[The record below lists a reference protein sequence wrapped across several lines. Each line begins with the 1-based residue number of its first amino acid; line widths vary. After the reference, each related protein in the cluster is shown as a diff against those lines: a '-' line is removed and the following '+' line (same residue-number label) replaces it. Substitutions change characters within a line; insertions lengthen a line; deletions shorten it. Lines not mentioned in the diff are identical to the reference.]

1 MNFRHD
7 PSLSHVAID
16 EPSLYEA
23 YRSAKAVAPLDK
35 TICPTECEAYICS
48 SKESGKQMLYIAFW
62 EVSKKTSHVFIPG
75 KQPCST
81 AEYQKCFEQA
91 QLFVASQ
98 GFTLEQIKLDYSTA
112 MRQVIWGTIKVL
124 KAPKEGAKSPAA
136 PAPHRPSL
144 EVVKPAV
151 KHSSPSS
158 DAQTVQQ
165 VSAPPS
171 AATSMSKVIDL
182 PAPANTPSGNTDKT
196 LDTATAPAAEK
207 QEATR
212 DKLQLPDEQ
221 LAPLQQRI
229 TSLETELADSRSKVT
244 DLNERIKTLQSQ
256 YEADLKARDEEKSLL
271 QSELLLSAEKL
282 DSIHRQHEEKLSC
295 ESTELG
301 QRIDTLTDEL
311 AELRDQLAAKAAET
325 IGAEKMREQVQR
337 TLDATQ
343 EEYQLFQASHAEE
356 IAIMTEELALLQEK
370 VAELEGAA
378 SQERE
383 VAERSS
389 MELEQTMDAVRQMR
403 IDAEKEREQ
412 ARIDK
417 EQVERVAAAALN
429 SARAERKELMTMIEE
444 LEQENNRLKE
454 ELETEIS
461 AAGIREEQALAEVA
475 RLRHEML
482 VREEVTIRE
491 FAGMRAELRRLVEE
505 RATGGA
511 GCPMIETYSEPREE
525 EAAHGEV
532 SDSAE
537 EISYSVVLDTCES
550 ITIAPPEEE
559 DSAAIF
565 EPLPEVGSELF
576 PELDNVIFPEMGAS
590 ANSEFYGSDGQ
601 SATEFRPDRSL
612 SAVPCPAPEAIIAL
626 YESANKIQTVPDG
639 FSIQKSGG
647 FIYAIRRNGM
657 AEVYLVW
664 QMLESNQALIYTPL
678 QQPMDEE
685 GFQKVL
691 QDALFYFESV
701 GFMMAPVDLS
711 APKSRTSALT
721 RSPFLNHAVGF

>member
-1 MNFRHD
+1 MNFRPD

-23 YRSAKAVAPLDK
+23 YRSVKSGVPLDK
-35 TICPTECEAYICS
+35 GISPNECEAYICS
-48 SKESGKQMLYIAFW
+48 SKENGKQMLYIAFW
-62 EVSKKTSHVFIPG
+62 EVSKKINHVFIPG
-75 KQPCST
+75 KQPCSMP
-81 AEYQKCFEQA
+81 EYQKCFEQA
-91 QLFVASQ
+91 QHFVASQ

-112 MRQVIWGTIKVL
+112 MRQVIWGTIKVF
-124 KAPKEGAKSPAA
+124 KAPKEGAKSSAA
-136 PAPHRPSL
+136 PAPHRPAL

-151 KHSSPSS
+151 KPSSPSS
-158 DAQTVQQ
+158 EAQTAQQ
-165 VSAPPS
+165 VSSTPPV
-171 AATSMSKVIDL
+171 AASVSKVIDL
-182 PAPANTPSGNTDKT
+182 PAPAKAPSGSTDT
-196 LDTATAPAAEK
+196 ALDAATAPAAEK
-207 QEATR
+207 QETVG
-212 DKLQLPDEQ
+212 DKPQLPDVQ
-221 LAPLQQRI
+221 IAPLQQRI
-229 TSLETELADSRSKVT
+229 TILETELADSRSTVA
-244 DLNERIKTLQSQ
+244 DLNERIKALQDQ
-256 YEADLKARDEEKSLL
+256 YEAALKVRDEEKCLL
-271 QSELLLSAEKL
+271 QSELQLSKERI
-282 DSIHRQHEEKLSC
+282 DSINRQHEEKLSC
-295 ESTELG
+295 ESSESG
-301 QRIDTLTDEL
+301 QRIEALTDEL
-311 AELRDQLAAKAAET
+311 AELRDQLAAKTAEI
-325 IGAEKMREQVQR
+325 IGAEKMREQIQR
-337 TLDATQ
+337 TLEATQ
-343 EEYQLFQASHAEE
+343 EEYQLFQASHTEE
-356 IAIMTEELALLQEK
+356 IAIMTEELVMLQER

-389 MELEQTMDAVRQMR
+389 LELEQTMDAVRQMR

-412 ARIDK
+412 ARLDK

-429 SARAERKELMTMIEE
+429 SARVERKELMTMIEE
-444 LEQENNRLKE
+444 LEQENSRFKE
-454 ELETEIS
+454 EMETEIT

-505 RATGGA
+505 RTSGA
-511 GCPMIETYSEPREE
+511 AFPMVETYSEPQE
-525 EAAHGEV
+525 EAASGEIA
-532 SDSAE
+532 DSSE
-537 EISYSVVLDTCES
+537 EISYSVALDTCES
-550 ITIAPPEEE
+550 ITVAPTEEE

-565 EPLPEVGSELF
+565 EPLPEVGSQLF
-576 PELDNVIFPEMGAS
+576 PELGNAVFPEMGACGG
-590 ANSEFYGSDGQ
+590 SEFYGSNGQ

-626 YESANKIQTVPDG
+626 YESANKIQTVPEG

-664 QMLESNQALIYTPL
+664 QMLESNQALIYTPH
-678 QQPMDEE
+678 QQPGDEE

-711 APKSRTSALT
+711 APQSRSSALT
-721 RSPFLNHAVGF
+721 RSPFLNQAVGF

>member
-7 PSLSHVAID
+7 PSLLHVAIE

-23 YRSAKAVAPLDK
+23 YRSTKAVAPLDK
-35 TICPTECEAYICS
+35 TICTNECEAYICS
-48 SKESGKQMLYIAFW
+48 SKENGKQMFYIAFW
-62 EVSKKTSHVFIPG
+62 EVSKKISHVFMPG

-124 KAPKEGAKSPAA
+124 KAPKEGTKSHVA
-136 PAPHRPSL
+136 PSPHRPAL

-151 KHSSPSS
+151 KPSSPTPEALT
-158 DAQTVQQ
+158 DQQ
-165 VSAPPS
+165 GSVPPP
-171 AATSMSKVIDL
+171 AAANVSKVIDL
-182 PAPANTPSGNTDKT
+182 SAQAKSSPGNTDASS
-196 LDTATAPAAEK
+196 DTATAPAAEK
-207 QEATR
+207 QEAVR
-212 DKLQLPDEQ
+212 DKPQLPDVQ
-221 LAPLQQRI
+221 VAPLQQRI
-229 TSLETELADSRSKVT
+229 TILETELADSRSIVA
-244 DLNERIKTLQSQ
+244 DLNERIKALQDQ

-271 QSELLLSAEKL
+271 QSELQLSRERI
-282 DSIHRQHEEKLSC
+282 DSINRLHEEKFSC

-301 QRIDTLTDEL
+301 QRIESLTDEL

-325 IGAEKMREQVQR
+325 IGVEKIREQTQR

-370 VAELEGAA
+370 VAELEGAV

-383 VAERSS
+383 VAERST

-412 ARIDK
+412 ARVDK

-429 SARAERKELMTMIEE
+429 SARAERKELMAMIEE
-444 LEQENNRLKE
+444 LDQENNRLNE
-454 ELETEIS
+454 ELETEIT

-505 RATGGA
+505 RASNG
-511 GCPMIETYSEPREE
+511 GCPMVETYSVSQEE
-525 EAAHGEV
+525 EAAQREV
-532 SDSAE
+532 SDSSG

-550 ITIAPPEEE
+550 ITVDLPEEE
-559 DSAAIF
+559 DSATDF
-565 EPLPEVGSELF
+565 EPLPELGSQLF

-590 ANSEFYGSDGQ
+590 AGSEFYGSDGQ
-601 SATEFRPDRSL
+601 TATEFRPDRSL

-639 FSIQKSGG
+639 FSIQKSVG
-647 FIYAIRRNGM
+647 FIYAIRRNGK

-664 QMLESNQALIYTPL
+664 QMLESNQALIYTPH
-678 QQPMDEE
+678 QQPSDEE

-721 RSPFLNHAVGF
+721 RSPFLNQAVGF

>member
-1 MNFRHD
+1 VNFRLD

-23 YRSAKAVAPLDK
+23 YRSVKSVAPQDK
-35 TICPTECEAYICS
+35 GISPNECEAYVCS
-48 SKESGKQMLYIAFW
+48 SKENGKQMIYIAFW
-62 EVSKKTSHVFIPG
+62 EVSKKVNHVFIPG
-75 KQPCST
+75 KQPCGT

-98 GFTLEQIKLDYSTA
+98 GFTLEQIKLEYSTA

-124 KAPKEGAKSPAA
+124 KTPKEGAKNSVA
-136 PAPHRPSL
+136 PAPHRPAL

-151 KHSSPSS
+151 KPSS
-158 DAQTVQQ
+158 STPETQIAQQ
-165 VSAPPS
+165 VPDPPP
-171 AATSMSKVIDL
+171 AAASVSKVIGL
-182 PAPANTPSGNTDKT
+182 PAPAKAPSGNSDTA
-196 LDTATAPAAEK
+196 LDAATAPAAEK
-207 QEATR
+207 QETVR
-212 DKLQLPDEQ
+212 DKPQLPDVQ
-221 LAPLQQRI
+221 VAPLQQRI
-229 TSLETELADSRSKVT
+229 TILETELADSRSIVA
-244 DLNERIKTLQSQ
+244 DLNERIKALQDQ

-271 QSELLLSAEKL
+271 QSELQLSRERI

-325 IGAEKMREQVQR
+325 IGAEKIREQTQR

-370 VAELEGAA
+370 VAELEGAV

-383 VAERSS
+383 VAECST

-412 ARIDK
+412 ARTDK
-417 EQVERVAAAALN
+417 EQGERVAAAALN

-444 LEQENNRLKE
+444 LEQENSRLKE
-454 ELETEIS
+454 ELETEIT

-482 VREEVTIRE
+482 VREEVTTRE

-505 RATGGA
+505 RAAGGA
-511 GCPMIETYSEPREE
+511 GCPMIETYSVPQKE
-525 EAAHGEV
+525 EAAPGEV
-532 SDSAE
+532 SDSSE
-537 EISYSVVLDTCES
+537 VISYSVQLNTSES
-550 ITIAPPEEE
+550 IAVAPIEEE
-559 DSAAIF
+559 DSATDF
-565 EPLPEVGSELF
+565 EPLPEVGSQLF

-590 ANSEFYGSDGQ
+590 TGSEFYGSDGQ
-601 SATEFRPDRSL
+601 TATEFRPDRSL

-647 FIYAIRRNGM
+647 FIYAIRRNGK

-664 QMLESNQALIYTPL
+664 QMLESNQALIYTPH
-678 QQPMDEE
+678 QQPSDEE

-711 APKSRTSALT
+711 APQSRSSALT
-721 RSPFLNHAVGF
+721 RSPFLNQAVGF

>member
-1 MNFRHD
+1 MNFRPD

-23 YRSAKAVAPLDK
+23 YRSVKSGMPLDK
-35 TICPTECEAYICS
+35 GISPNECEAYICS
-48 SKESGKQMLYIAFW
+48 SKENGKQMLYIAFW
-62 EVSKKTSHVFIPG
+62 EVSKKISHVFIPG
-75 KQPCST
+75 KQPCSM

-91 QLFVASQ
+91 QHFVASQ

-112 MRQVIWGTIKVL
+112 MRQVIWGTIKVF
-124 KAPKEGAKSPAA
+124 KAPKEGAKSSAA
-136 PAPHRPSL
+136 PAPHRPAL

-151 KHSSPSS
+151 KPSSPSS
-158 DAQTVQQ
+158 EAQTAQQ
-165 VSAPPS
+165 VSSTPP
-171 AATSMSKVIDL
+171 AAASVSKVIDL
-182 PAPANTPSGNTDKT
+182 PAPAKAPSGSTDT
-196 LDTATAPAAEK
+196 ALDAATAPAAEK
-207 QEATR
+207 QEAVR
-212 DKLQLPDEQ
+212 DKPQLPDVQ
-221 LAPLQQRI
+221 VAPLQQRI
-229 TSLETELADSRSKVT
+229 TILETELADSRSIVA
-244 DLNERIKTLQSQ
+244 DLNERIKALQDQ
-256 YEADLKARDEEKSLL
+256 FDADLKARDEEKSLL
-271 QSELLLSAEKL
+271 QSELQLSTERI
-282 DSIHRQHEEKLSC
+282 DSISRQHEEKLSS
-295 ESTELG
+295 ESTGLG
-301 QRIDTLTDEL
+301 QRIEALTDEL

-343 EEYQLFQASHAEE
+343 EEYQLFQVSHAEE
-356 IAIMTEELALLQEK
+356 IAIMTEELTLLQEK
-370 VAELEGAA
+370 VAELEEVA

-389 MELEQTMDAVRQMR
+389 LELEQTMDAVRQMR

-444 LEQENNRLKE
+444 LEQENSRLKE
-454 ELETEIS
+454 EIESEIT
-461 AAGIREEQALAEVA
+461 AAGIREEQALAETA

-505 RATGGA
+505 RATGA
-511 GCPMIETYSEPREE
+511 GCPLVETYSVPQEE
-525 EAAHGEV
+525 EASPGEV
-532 SDSAE
+532 ADPSE
-537 EISYSVVLDTCES
+537 EISYSVVQDTCES
-550 ITIAPPEEE
+550 ITVAPTEE

-565 EPLPEVGSELF
+565 EPIPEVGSELF
-576 PELDNVIFPEMGAS
+576 PELGNVIFPEMGAS
-590 ANSEFYGSDGQ
+590 AGSEFYGSDGQ

-647 FIYAIRRNGM
+647 FIYAIRRNGK

-678 QQPMDEE
+678 QQPSDEDE
-685 GFQKVL
+685 FQKVL

-721 RSPFLNHAVGF
+721 RSPFLNNAVGF